1 MNKIVIFF
9 FSGLAIL
16 ILTVTAIYVSPLINN
31 FDSSTANYKT
41 LNCKLYSDNYKNSK
55 KDLAEET
62 EEEKKIK
69 KEKLDY
75 IKQELD
81 SCNRK
86 KAYYGLEYSA
96 FIIDVI
102 AGFLCSVLGLI
113 QYLNEGKIF
122 LRQTGLIGLIL
133 GVIGF
138 VITLFY
144 LVYSSL
150 VYTSDGETGKRDEDG
165 SFAYWDQSKGAYVCK
180 YYIENSILSMI
191 ATFSEYGKKQYN
203 YDKDFYQKYYYDT
216 YGISKEFS
224 GCQKSI
230 YEICETQNTYT
241 HRENYDSDSGSK
253 PCDKLYLSPADSF
266 ERKKMSDGWLTV
278 IILSAIIIL
287 CTICLALFG
296 FLLFKNKEQTDGGDV
311 KVV

>member
-9 FSGLAIL
+9 FSGFAIL

-41 LNCKLYSDNYKNSK
+41 LNCKLYADNYKNSK
-55 KDLAEET
+55 KDLPEET
-62 EEEKKIK
+62 EEEKKTK
-69 KEKLDY
+69 KKKLDY
-75 IKQELD
+75 LKQELD

-180 YYIENSILSMI
+180 YYIENSILSMT

-203 YDKDFYQKYYYDT
+203 YDKDLYQKYNYET
-216 YGISKEFS
+216 YGISKEIKD
-224 GCQKSI
+224 CLEYTSI
-230 YEICETQNTYT
+230 CRTRNTYT
-241 HRENYDSDSGSK
+241 SRKYYDSGSK
-253 PCDKLYLSPADSF
+253 PCDKLYLSPPDNF
-266 ERKKMSDGWLTV
+266 ENKRMSDGWLTV

>member
-1 MNKIVIFF
+1 MNKILIFF
-9 FSGLAIL
+9 LSGFVIL
-16 ILTVTAIYVSPLINN
+16 ILSVTSLYVSPLINN
-31 FDSSTANYKT
+31 FEPDIVLYRT
-41 LNCKLYSDNYKNSK
+41 LNCKLRADNYKNSK
-55 KDLAEET
+55 KDLPEET
-62 EEEKKIK
+62 EEEKKNK
-69 KEKLDY
+69 KKRLDY
-75 IKQELD
+75 LKQELD

-102 AGFLCSVLGLI
+102 VGFLCSVLGLI

-122 LRQTGLIGLIL
+122 LRQTGLIGLML

-150 VYTSDGETGKRDEDG
+150 VYTSDGNTGKRDEDG

-180 YYIENSILSMI
+180 YYKENSILSMI

-203 YDKDFYQKYYYDT
+203 YDKDLYQKYYYET
-216 YGISKEFS
+216 YGISNEIKDCLEYT
-224 GCQKSI
+224 SI
-230 YEICETQNTYT
+230 CRTQNTYT
-241 HRENYDSDSGSK
+241 TRKYYDSNSK
-253 PCDKLYLSPADSF
+253 PCDKLYLYPASNF
-266 ERKKMSDGWLTV
+266 ENKRLSDGWLTV